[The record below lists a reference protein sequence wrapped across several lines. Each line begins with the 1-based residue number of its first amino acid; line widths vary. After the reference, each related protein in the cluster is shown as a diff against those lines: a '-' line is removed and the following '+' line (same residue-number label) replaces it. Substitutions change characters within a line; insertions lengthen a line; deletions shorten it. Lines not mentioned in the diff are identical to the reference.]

1 MHPITPRTF
10 LSLALLVTA
19 PFGILSA
26 QTGTRDKY
34 LTFKD
39 TLQLRIEG
47 TRVFA
52 SHIVAPGQTLF
63 GLSRFYG
70 LELEELLYYNPR
82 FKDRLPGV
90 KDTLSIP
97 VPRNVI
103 LAYRYPGFAR
113 WKGAP
118 LIYRAQKGETLF
130 QISKR
135 HFGIPVD
142 SLKAYNN
149 IKGEGLKPGTPL
161 FVGWLSTKGIPD
173 SVRQFTGHPL
183 WGKSHRLRSQF
194 MQARNP
200 ETERQQQGYGT
211 RIIAESEN
219 EELVV
224 LHNEAPTNAVV
235 ALKNPL
241 NNRIVFA
248 RVIGKIPPGTYLTGT
263 VVVTSGTVARMLGV
277 KEDRFFIRVKYPPE

>member
-1 MHPITPRTF
+1 MHPITVRTLLF
-10 LSLALLVTA
+10 LVALTPVLPGSV
-19 PFGILSA
+19 SA

-39 TLQLRIEG
+39 TLHLRIDG
-47 TRVFA
+47 SRVFA

-63 GLSRFYG
+63 GLARFYG
-70 LELEELLYYNPR
+70 LELEELLYYNPK
-82 FKDRLPGV
+82 FKGKMPGV

-103 LAYRYPGFAR
+103 LPYRYPGFAR

-118 LIYRAQKGETLF
+118 LVYRAQKGETLF

-142 SLKAYNN
+142 SLKAYNKL
-149 IKGEGLKPGTPL
+149 KGDNLKPGTPL
-161 FVGWLSTKGIPD
+161 FIGWLSTKGIPD

-194 MQARNP
+194 MQSRDP
-200 ETERQQQGYGT
+200 EKEKQQQGYGT

-224 LHNEAPTNAVV
+224 LHNEAPANAIV

-248 RVIGKIPPGTYLTGT
+248 RVIGKIPPGTYQSGT

-277 KEDRFFIRVKYPPE
+277 KEDRFFIRVKYPSE